1 MRKLRWG
8 VLGAAKIAVQKVVPA
23 IQRSERGEVV
33 SLASRDLARGR
44 QVAKELNI
52 ASVHGSYEALLA
64 DPAIDAVYI
73 PLPNHLHARWTIA
86 AAVAGKHVLCEKPLA
101 LSAREAQTMID
112 AATAAGVTLME
123 AFMYRFHPTW
133 RKVRELC
140 ASGAIGEVRAVQS
153 LFSYF
158 NDDPKN
164 IRNVAEYGGGAL
176 MDIGCYPVSVARMLF
191 GSEPTRVHAA
201 LRRHPRFGTD
211 MVTSALLEFG
221 DRHASFTCS
230 TLAEP
235 GQSVRVIGSKGHID
249 MAIPFTI
256 PPDLPTHVHLVSGGS
271 PPVVP
276 AVTTFTFEPADQYG
290 LQADAFAAVVLDGA
304 PFPTP
309 PNDAVANMA
318 VIEAIFAAARS

>member
-23 IQRSERGEVV
+23 IQRSERGEVA
-33 SLASRDLARGR
+33 SLASRDLERGR
-44 QVAKELNI
+44 QVARELNI

-86 AAVAGKHVLCEKPLA
+86 AAQAGKHVLCEKPLA

-112 AATAAGVTLME
+112 AAKAAGVTLME

-140 ASGAIGEVRAVQS
+140 ASGAIGEIRAVQS

-201 LRRHPRFGTD
+201 VRRHPRFGTD
-211 MVTSALLEFG
+211 VVTSALLEFG
-221 DRHASFTCS
+221 DRHATFTCS

-235 GQSVRVIGSKGHID
+235 GQSVRVIGEKGHID
-249 MAIPFTI
+249 VEIPFNI
-256 PPDLPTHVHLVSGGS
+256 PPDLPTRVHLVSGGS
-271 PPVVP
+271 PPVAP
-276 AVTTFTFEPADQYG
+276 AVETFTFEPADQYG
-290 LQADAFAAVVLDGA
+290 LQADAFASAVLDGA
-304 PFPTP
+304 PLSTP
-309 PNDAVANMA
+309 PSDAVASMA